1 MKIKGLVVL
10 TFFFY
15 SSYLLAEETSIDLLS
30 DEPINLLTDE
40 TPVFGDTAEKQPVVV
55 DTKEETFI
63 VEDIR
68 VEGIQRTEA
77 GTVFSYLPIKVGDT
91 LTKVKAA
98 DAIKALYS
106 TGFFKDVRL
115 ESKNGVLLV
124 IVQER
129 PAIAEISI
137 VGVNEFEPDK
147 IKAGLR
153 QSGLAVSRIFD
164 RSTLDRAEQT
174 MKQQYISKGRYA
186 VKVTTTITPL
196 ERNRVGLNF
205 TVDEGE
211 VAKIRKI
218 NIVGNKSFRE
228 RELVGL
234 FNLRTPGLLTWITS
248 DDQYSKQ
255 KLSAD
260 LETLRSHYL
269 DRGYLEFTIDSTQV
283 SVTPDMQDIY
293 ITTNIIEGPQYKI
306 SEIKLSGD
314 MPVPK
319 EELRELV
326 VIGAGDVFSRKKLS
340 ESIKLITD
348 RLGDDGYG
356 FANVNASPEQDKE
369 KREVAFTFFIDPG
382 RRVYVRRIT
391 ISGNNRTRDE
401 VIRREM
407 RQLEGGW
414 YSTAKINRSKVR
426 VDKLQYFSAVNVET
440 PAVAD
445 STDKIDV
452 NIDVKEKPTGNIMF
466 GLGFSQQEGLIL
478 SGNISQN
485 NIFGTGKFV
494 ALKANTGAV
503 RKEFSLSFTDPYF
516 TVDGITAGFDIY
528 RRSLNTSN
536 LNAVANIKSTTTG
549 AGIRFGLPVNETDSV
564 FFGIGAEVSDLS
576 LSPLSPTR
584 NKNFIAVFGNPT
596 TNFPATIRW
605 QRDGRDSAIWPT
617 EGILH
622 RVFGEVSVPIGD
634 LKYYKLNYEAKYY
647 HPISRNFTL
656 LLNTK
661 LGYGDGYDGRSLP
674 FFKNFF
680 AGGNRTVRGYRIS
693 SLGPRDDSFRALG
706 GNKLV
711 VGSAEILFPMPG
723 LTNDRTI
730 RLGTF
735 LDAGTVFGPNGL
747 FPKSEGLRYSAGLSV
762 SWISPMGPLKV
773 SLAKAINKKEG
784 DRMQPFQFLFGQQF

>member
-1 MKIKGLVVL
+1 MKIRDLVVL
-10 TFFFY
+10 IFFFY
-15 SSYLLAEETSIDLLS
+15 SSYLLAEEPSIDLLA

-40 TPVFGDTAEKQPVVV
+40 TPTFGDTTEKQPI
-55 DTKEETFI
+55 TEKIEEKIFI

-91 LTKVKAA
+91 LTKEKAA

-115 ESKNGVLLV
+115 ESENGVLLV

-137 VGVNEFEPDK
+137 VGVDEFEPDK
-147 IKAGLR
+147 LKSGLR

-164 RSTLDRAEQT
+164 RALLERAEQT
-174 MKQQYISKGRYA
+174 LKQQYISKGRYA

-205 TVDEGE
+205 SIDEGE

-234 FNLRTPGLLTWITS
+234 FNLRTPGLLTWITN

-306 SEIKLSGD
+306 SGIKLAGD
-314 MPVPK
+314 MPVPE

-326 VIGAGDVFSRKKLS
+326 VIGAGDVFSRKKLT

-391 ISGNNRTRDE
+391 ITGNNRTRDE

-426 VDKLQYFSAVNVET
+426 IDKLQYFSAVNVET
-440 PAVAD
+440 PAVVDA
-445 STDKIDV
+445 TDKIDV
-452 NIDVKEKPTGNIMF
+452 NVDVKEKPTGNIMF

-494 ALKANTGAV
+494 SLRANTGAV

-516 TVDGITAGFDIY
+516 TVDGITAGFDLY
-528 RRSLNTSN
+528 RRSLNTNN

-549 AGIRFGLPVNETDSV
+549 AGLRFGLPVNETDSV
-564 FFGIGAEVSDLS
+564 FVGIGAEVSDLD

-605 QRDGRDSAIWPT
+605 QRDARDSAIWPT

-634 LKYYKLNYEAKYY
+634 LKYYKINYEAKYY
-647 HPISRNFTL
+647 HPITKHFTL

-661 LGYGDGYDGRSLP
+661 LGYGDGYDGRDLP

-723 LTNDRTI
+723 LANDRSI

-735 LDAGTVFGPNGL
+735 LDAGTVFGPNGI
-747 FPKSEGLRYSAGLSV
+747 FPKSEGLRYSAGISV
-762 SWISPMGPLKV
+762 SWVSPMGPLKV

-784 DRMQPFQFLFGQQF
+784 DRLQPFQFLFGQQF

>member
-1 MKIKGLVVL
+1 MKIKGFAVL
-10 TFFFY
+10 IFFVY
-15 SSYLLAEETSIDLLS
+15 SSCLLAEEAPVDLFS
-30 DEPINLLTDE
+30 DESINLLGN
-40 TPVFGDTAEKQPVVV
+40 PEKKGFIVAP
-55 DTKEETFI
+55 KEEGVMI
-63 VEDIR
+63 VKDIR

-77 GTVFSYLPIKVGDT
+77 GTVFSYLPIKVGDS
-91 LTKVKAA
+91 LTKQKAT

-115 ESKNGVLLV
+115 ESEDGVLLV

-137 VGVNEFEPDK
+137 VGISEFEPDK
-147 IKAGLR
+147 LKTGLR

-164 RSTLDRAEQT
+164 RALLDRAEQT
-174 MKQQYISKGRYA
+174 LKQQYISKGRYA

-205 TVDEGE
+205 SIDEGE

-234 FNLRTPGLLTWITS
+234 FSLRTPGLLTWITS

-269 DRGYLEFTIDSTQV
+269 DRGYLEFNIESTQV
-283 SVTPDMQDIY
+283 SVTSDMQDIY
-293 ITTNIIEGPQYKI
+293 ITVNIKEGPQFKI
-306 SEIKLSGD
+306 SEIKLAGDMKQVPEEELLKLLKLGSGD
-314 MPVPK
+314 
-319 EELRELV
+319 
-326 VIGAGDVFSRKKLS
+326 IFSRKKLT

-369 KREVAFTFFIDPG
+369 KQEVAFTFFIDPG

-391 ISGNNRTRDE
+391 ISGNERTRDE
-401 VIRREM
+401 VIRREI
-407 RQLEGGW
+407 RQLEGSW

-426 VDKLQYFSAVNVET
+426 IDLLQYFTSVSVET
-440 PAVAD
+440 PAVPN
-445 STDKIDV
+445 STDKVDV
-452 NIDVKEKPTGNIMF
+452 NVAVKEKPTGNVMF
-466 GLGFSQQEGLIL
+466 GLGFSQQEGIIL
-478 SGNISQN
+478 SGNVSQAN
-485 NIFGTGKFV
+485 VFGTGNHL

-503 RKEFSLSFTDPYF
+503 RKLFSLSYTDPYF
-516 TVDGITAGFDIY
+516 TVDGITAGIDLY
-528 RRSLNTSN
+528 MRSLNTNN
-536 LNAVANIKSTTTG
+536 LNAVSNIKSRTTG
-549 AGIRFGLPVNETDSV
+549 AALRFGLPISEKQSV
-564 FFGIGAEVSDLS
+564 FVGLGAEVTDITNSV
-576 LSPLSPTR
+576 LSPLR
-584 NKNFIAVFGNPT
+584 NRRFVEVFGNPT
-596 TNFPATIRW
+596 TNFPLTARW
-605 QRDGRDSAIWPT
+605 QMNGLNSGIWPT
-617 EGILH
+617 SGSMH

-634 LKYYKLNYEAKYY
+634 LKYFKINYSTKHYW
-647 HPISRNFTL
+647 PLSKNFTL
-656 LLNTK
+656 MMGGR
-661 LGYGDGYDGRSLP
+661 LGYGNGYDGRELP

-693 SLGPRDDSFRALG
+693 SLGPRDNARRALG

-711 VGSAEILFPMPG
+711 AGSIELLFPMPG
-723 LTNDRTI
+723 MTNDRTI

-735 LDAGTVFGPNGL
+735 IDAGTVFGPNGL
-747 FPKSEGLRYSAGLSV
+747 IKRNEGMRYSAGFSV
-762 SWISPMGPLKV
+762 SWVSPMGPLKV
-773 SLAKAINKKEG
+773 SIAKPINKKEG
-784 DRMQPFQFLFGQQF
+784 DRMQPFQFSFGQQF

>member
-1 MKIKGLVVL
+1 MKIRDLVVL
-10 TFFFY
+10 IFFFY
-15 SSYLLAEETSIDLLS
+15 SSYLLAEEPSIDLLD

-40 TPVFGDTAEKQPVVV
+40 TPAFGDTTEKQPIVEK
-55 DTKEETFI
+55 TEEKIFI

-68 VEGIQRTEA
+68 VEGIQRTEP

-91 LTKVKAA
+91 LTKEKAA

-115 ESKNGVLLV
+115 ESENGVLLV

-137 VGVNEFEPDK
+137 VGVDEFEPDK
-147 IKAGLR
+147 LKSGLR

-164 RSTLDRAEQT
+164 RALLERAEQT
-174 MKQQYISKGRYA
+174 LKQQYISKGRYA

-205 TVDEGE
+205 SIDEGE

-306 SEIKLSGD
+306 SGIKLAGD
-314 MPVPK
+314 MPVPE

-326 VIGAGDVFSRKKLS
+326 VIGAGDVFSRKKLT

-426 VDKLQYFSAVNVET
+426 IDKLQYFSAVNVET
-440 PAVAD
+440 PAVVDA
-445 STDKIDV
+445 TDKIDV
-452 NIDVKEKPTGNIMF
+452 NVDVKEKPTGNIMF

-494 ALKANTGAV
+494 SLRANTGAV

-516 TVDGITAGFDIY
+516 TVDGITAGFDLY
-528 RRSLNTSN
+528 RRSLNTNN

-549 AGIRFGLPVNETDSV
+549 AGLRFGLPVNETDSIFV
-564 FFGIGAEVSDLS
+564 GIGAEVSDLD

-605 QRDGRDSAIWPT
+605 QRDARDSAIWPT

-634 LKYYKLNYEAKYY
+634 LKYYKINYEAKYY
-647 HPISRNFTL
+647 HPITKNFTL

-661 LGYGDGYDGRSLP
+661 LGYGDGYDGRDLP

-723 LTNDRTI
+723 LTNDKSI

-735 LDAGTVFGPNGL
+735 LDAGTVFGPNGI
-747 FPKSEGLRYSAGLSV
+747 FPKSEGLRYSAGISV
-762 SWISPMGPLKV
+762 SWVSPMGPLKV

-784 DRMQPFQFLFGQQF
+784 DRLQPFQFLFGQQF

>member
-1 MKIKGLVVL
+1 MKIRDLVVL
-10 TFFFY
+10 IFFFY
-15 SSYLLAEETSIDLLS
+15 SSYLLAEEPSIDLLA

-40 TPVFGDTAEKQPVVV
+40 TPAFGDTTEKQPIVEK
-55 DTKEETFI
+55 TEEKIFI

-68 VEGIQRTEA
+68 VEGIQRTEP

-91 LTKVKAA
+91 LTKEKAA

-115 ESKNGVLLV
+115 ESENGVLLV

-137 VGVNEFEPDK
+137 VGVDEFEPDK
-147 IKAGLR
+147 LKSGLR

-164 RSTLDRAEQT
+164 RALLERAEQT
-174 MKQQYISKGRYA
+174 LKQQYISKGRYA

-205 TVDEGE
+205 SIDEGE

-306 SEIKLSGD
+306 SGIKLAGD
-314 MPVPK
+314 MPVPE

-326 VIGAGDVFSRKKLS
+326 VIGAGDVFSRKKLT

-426 VDKLQYFSAVNVET
+426 IDKLQYFSAVNVET
-440 PAVAD
+440 PAVVDA
-445 STDKIDV
+445 TDKIDV
-452 NIDVKEKPTGNIMF
+452 NVDVKEKPTGNIMF

-494 ALKANTGAV
+494 SLRANTGAV

-516 TVDGITAGFDIY
+516 TVDGITAGFDLY
-528 RRSLNTSN
+528 RRSLNTNN

-549 AGIRFGLPVNETDSV
+549 AGLRFGLPVNETDSIFV
-564 FFGIGAEVSDLS
+564 GIGAEVSDLD

-605 QRDGRDSAIWPT
+605 QRDARDSAIWPT

-634 LKYYKLNYEAKYY
+634 LKYYKINYEAKYY
-647 HPISRNFTL
+647 HPITKNFTL

-661 LGYGDGYDGRSLP
+661 LGYGDGYDGRDLP

-723 LTNDRTI
+723 LTNDKSI

-735 LDAGTVFGPNGL
+735 LDAGTVFGPNGI
-747 FPKSEGLRYSAGLSV
+747 FPKSEGLRYSAGISV
-762 SWISPMGPLKV
+762 SWVSPMGPLKV

-784 DRMQPFQFLFGQQF
+784 DRLQPFQFLFGQQF